1 MVSQNIFKLSA
12 IDIFTYLL
20 LHIFLSISGILVSF
34 LANYCLADVEGGWRV
49 MFGMSAFAAIIQAVA
64 MLFLPKVYSYGYKL
78 LEHPFFK
85 HR

>member
-1 MVSQNIFKLSA
+1 M
-12 IDIFTYLL
+12 L

-64 MLFLPKVYSYGYKL
+64 MLFLPKVYSHGYKL
-78 LEHPFFK
+78 LEQPFLII
-85 HR
+85 